1 MTLNTSQ
8 STTGNIAKT
17 FNGSYIVFQQSAT
30 SGQIGVNLTDYN
42 SGLGSG
48 TTVSHVFMNAG
59 SNTEGLVLRQKL
71 GGTTNTDVLTLQ
83 GPVNSVLKSVTLS
96 VRNGDASADKLG
108 VEGHLAVDGNLYLES
123 SLLMGTGCEAYLGDV
138 VITDGWSRPPIDNIN
153 SVWSAIDKLAQNISG
168 GGGNA
173 KLFYGTCSTA
183 AGTATKAVVCTEFT
197 SSELVKGAL
206 LFVTF
211 DNGNSASVDN
221 LKLNVNSTGD
231 KPMRKLLANSGNSGT
246 VSKLSQPWEIKA
258 NQTYL
263 FEYDG
268 TNWVCMTLDYNTN
281 TTYTAMTQSE
291 ANTGTSTTAR
301 SITAKVLND
310 TIIGK
315 AGVTMNATSQTTKT
329 YLMGAQ
335 QESGIIN
342 TVYHNTNIYWQDNNL
357 YSSSDIRL
365 KHDIRKINENLI
377 KCIYESN
384 DPLIYDFNWN
394 DNDST
399 STGFIAQYLEEIIPD
414 VVTTDDNGF
423 KAVNYNGALA
433 KLVEILIE
441 KTREQDKRINI
452 LENIINKLKAVFI
465 DTEN

>member
-1 MTLNTSQ
+1 MDVVLHKYVQAMT
-8 STTGNIAKT
+8 
-17 FNGSYIVFQQSAT
+17 
-30 SGQIGVNLTDYN
+30 
-42 SGLGSG
+42 
-48 TTVSHVFMNAG
+48 
-59 SNTEGLVLRQKL
+59 QKC
-71 GGTTNTDVLTLQ
+71 
-83 GPVNSVLKSVTLS
+83 S
-96 VRNGDASADKLG
+96 RI
-108 VEGHLAVDGNLYLES
+108 
-123 SLLMGTGCEAYLGDV
+123 

-231 KPMRKLLANSGNSGT
+231 KPMRKLLANSDNSGT

-423 KAVNYNGALA
+423 KAVNYNGALS